1 MAMAIL
7 DLGCT
12 IQCPHG
18 GQATV
23 TPGNT
28 RVKVGGNFALL
39 ATDAMTIAG
48 CSFNVSG
55 APVPCLTIQW
65 SIPATLVT
73 ATGPQVLL
81 ESSVGACLNAAGAPQ
96 GLASVNGIQTHVSG
110 L

>member
-12 IQCPHG
+12 IECPHG

-28 RVKVGGNFALL
+28 RVKVGGDFALL

-48 CSFNVSG
+48 CSFNVASVS
-55 APVPCLTIQW
+55 VPCVTIQW
-65 SIPATLVT
+65 SIPASRVT
-73 ATGPQVLL
+73 VGGQQVLL
-81 ESSVGACLNAAGAPQ
+81 ETSAGACLNAAGTPQ
-96 GLASVNGIQTHVSG
+96 GLASVNGIQTQVSG